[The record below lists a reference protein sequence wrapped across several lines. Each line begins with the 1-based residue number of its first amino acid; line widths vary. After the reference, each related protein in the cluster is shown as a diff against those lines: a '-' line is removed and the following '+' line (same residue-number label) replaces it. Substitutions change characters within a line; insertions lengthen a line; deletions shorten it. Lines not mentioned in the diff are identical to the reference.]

1 LPSGHIRFADRAKD
15 VLKVGGEN
23 VAASEVERVL
33 LTCEGVLEAAVVG
46 RPHPMLDEVPVAFV
60 IGRRGHALSPERIL
74 AACRRSLAD
83 FKVPREVIVLDE
95 LPRATLD
102 KINKAELRRMARDEL
117 SLGGSAV

>member
-1 LPSGHIRFADRAKD
+1 MTVSLPP
-15 VLKVGGEN
+15 VLVC
-23 VAASEVERVL
+23 
-33 LTCEGVLEAAVVG
+33 T
-46 RPHPMLDEVPVAFV
+46 
-60 IGRRGHALSPERIL
+60 
-74 AACRRSLAD
+74 D